1 MSPGAWE
8 SVSGPL
14 LHSLEVL
21 SAPSLPQWPL
31 FLVLNKELRPFSVS
45 LLNRAGFLEFCFK
58 ALFFF

>member
-1 MSPGAWE
+1 MSLGAWE

-21 SAPSLPQWPL
+21 SGPPQWPL
-31 FLVLNKELRPFSVS
+31 FLVLSKELHPFSVS
-45 LLNRAGFLEFCFK
+45 LLNHPGFLEFCFK